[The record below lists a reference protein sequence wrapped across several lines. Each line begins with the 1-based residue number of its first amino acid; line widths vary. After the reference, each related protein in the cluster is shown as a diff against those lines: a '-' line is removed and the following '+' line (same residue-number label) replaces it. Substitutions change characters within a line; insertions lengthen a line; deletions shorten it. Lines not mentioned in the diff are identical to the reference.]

1 MANDMGLREYQFVP
15 DIHSWYMLM
24 SLPKRLE
31 CFDFVLAVFT
41 NFAISY
47 KSPWLEVHLLHMH
60 QVELDCAYGT

>member
-1 MANDMGLREYQFVP
+1 MVYVDVIA
-15 DIHSWYMLM
+15 
-24 SLPKRLE
+24 KKTLE

-47 KSPWLEVHLLHMH
+47 KSTWLEVHLLHMH